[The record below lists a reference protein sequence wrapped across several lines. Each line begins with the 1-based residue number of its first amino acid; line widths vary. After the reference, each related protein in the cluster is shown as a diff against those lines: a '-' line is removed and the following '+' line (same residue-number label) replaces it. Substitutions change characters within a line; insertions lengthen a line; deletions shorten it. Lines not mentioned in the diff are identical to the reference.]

1 MNYNNNHRYAS
12 RSASRHRASSSPRH
26 QTDAEIRTF
35 EIVKLINSTEAGRLD
50 LGTVRNFLFRDVDP
64 RSNAKF
70 QVVWK
75 HLLQNKE
82 NFILSDE
89 LKDVRALTGNET
101 VWVRTVLS
109 LCKTHT
115 RRGKDGR
122 NRACDGDCGALH
134 VCRTFLLCS
143 ESACPFNSK
152 KKCMFGHNFGTDHN
166 LELLKAHH
174 LYGLNVA
181 ELQKLFRRRP
191 SRSANTL
198 PQVCIYYNKADGKKC
213 SREDCKSLHLCS
225 DFIQQNCE
233 GNCSRN
239 HKLSSPQVQRVLN
252 LFAFDSSWSSEMLLE
267 DLRHFM
273 TASEYFKQFIFLS
286 LNFHI
291 VITIVTVLFLKV
303 LYFPS
308 SQNSLSDASHSQI

>member
-1 MNYNNNHRYAS
+1 MNNNNNHRYAS
-12 RSASRHRASSSPRH
+12 RSASRRRSRSSGRDH
-26 QTDAEIRTF
+26 INTF

-50 LGTVRNFLFRDVDP
+50 LGTLRNFLFRDVDP

-70 QVVWK
+70 QVIWR

-82 NFILSDE
+82 NFILSDQ
-89 LKDVRALTGNET
+89 LKDAKALSGNET
-101 VWVRTVLS
+101 VWVRTVLT
-109 LCKTHT
+109 LCETHC

-143 ESACPFNSK
+143 KDACPFNSK
-152 KKCMFGHNFGTDHN
+152 KKCMFGHSFATDHN
-166 LELLKAHH
+166 TELLKAHN
-174 LYGLNVA
+174 LYGLSDA

-213 SREDCKSLHLCS
+213 SKEKCKSLHLCS
-225 DFIQQNCE
+225 DFIQQCCE
-233 GNCSRN
+233 GDCSRN
-239 HKLSSPQVQRVLN
+239 HRFSAPQVQRVLD
-252 LFAFDSSWSSEMLLE
+252 LYAFDASWSGEMLLE

-273 TASEYFKQFIFLS
+273 TA
-286 LNFHI
+286 
-291 VITIVTVLFLKV
+291 
-303 LYFPS
+303 
-308 SQNSLSDASHSQI
+308 